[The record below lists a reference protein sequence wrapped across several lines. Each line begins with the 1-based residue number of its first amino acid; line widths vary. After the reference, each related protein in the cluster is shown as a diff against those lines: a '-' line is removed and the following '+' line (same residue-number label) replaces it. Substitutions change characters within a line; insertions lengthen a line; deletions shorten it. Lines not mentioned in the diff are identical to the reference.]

1 MDSDKTWSTHIV
13 TGVHLLPLS
22 EEFVVYEPVS
32 GNTHLLGCVAG
43 EILQQ
48 LHQAPSSLAYLTDT
62 LAAQWQETCSPDIV
76 QAIAEVLSE
85 LRAMELVECA

>member
-13 TGVHLLPLS
+13 SGVHLLPMS

-32 GNTHLLGCVAG
+32 GNTHLLGYVAG

-48 LHQAPSSLAYLTDT
+48 LYQAPSNLAKLTAT
-62 LAAQWQETCSPDIV
+62 LAAQWQETSSPDIL
-76 QAIAEVLSE
+76 QAVADVLDE